1 MGTIAVD
8 NGDPKARETSVLPDS
23 EVAILK
29 VYRGR
34 GRSHATKSRLN
45 WEKEHRQ
52 LRFAG

>member
-1 MGTIAVD
+1 MNVPSGESFMGTIAVD

-34 GRSHATKSRLN
+34 G
-45 WEKEHRQ
+45 
-52 LRFAG
+52 